1 MIRINSISRSFG
13 KLLAV
18 DRFTVNIGAGEIFG
32 LLGPNGAGKSTII
45 SMMSGQLLPSGGELL
60 INGSSPVDRA
70 VKRIIGVSPQSLAM
84 YEELTA
90 IDNLEFFGSLYGI
103 KGKELNTRCREVLE
117 FVGLGDRAKS
127 RVEHFSGGMKR
138 RLNLATTLIHD
149 PQILLLDE
157 PTVGVD
163 PQSRNKLFDNV
174 LALKAA
180 GKTILYTTHYMEE
193 AEKLCDRIGVLDKG
207 HLLAL
212 GTVDELIREHGGES
226 QVSYNTQAGRVTT
239 RCLKPVEEIQQALR
253 EHPELSDLGLVRPN
267 LEQVFLN
274 LTGRQMRD

>member
-18 DRFTVNIGAGEIFG
+18 DRFTVNIEAGEIFG

-60 INGSSPVDRA
+60 INGSSPMDLS
-70 VKRIIGVSPQSLAM
+70 VKRVLGVSPQSLAM

-90 IDNLEFFGSLYGI
+90 IDNLEFFGALYGI
-103 KGKELNTRCREVLE
+103 KGKKLKNRCLEVLE
-117 FVGLGDRAKS
+117 FVGLSDRANG

-138 RLNLATTLIHD
+138 RLNLAITLVHGPD
-149 PQILLLDE
+149 ILLLDE

-163 PQSRNKLFDNV
+163 PQSRNKLFENV

-226 QVSYNTQAGRVTT
+226 QVSYTTRAGRITT
-239 RCLKPVEEIQQALR
+239 RSMNPVEEIQQALR

-267 LEQVFLN
+267 LEHVFLN

>member
-18 DRFTVNIGAGEIFG
+18 DRFTVTIGAGEIFG

-70 VKRIIGVSPQSLAM
+70 VKRVIGVSPQSLAM

-90 IDNLEFFGSLYGI
+90 IGNLEFFGSLYGI

-138 RLNLATTLIHD
+138 RLNLAITLVHD

-207 HLLAL
+207 RLLAL

-226 QVSYNTQAGRVTT
+226 QVSYTTPAGHITT
-239 RCLKPVEEIQQALR
+239 RCLNPVDEIRQALR

>member
-1 MIRINSISRSFG
+1 MISINSISRSFG

-18 DRFTVNIGAGEIFG
+18 DNFSVNIRQGEIFG

-45 SMMSGQLLPSGGELL
+45 SMMSGQLVPSNGELL
-60 INGSSPVDRA
+60 IGGRSPTDPG
-70 VKRIIGVSPQSLAM
+70 VKRIMGVSPQSLAM

-90 IDNLEFFGSLYGI
+90 MDNLEFFGALYGI
-103 KGKELNTRCREVLE
+103 SGKTLKTRCEEVLE
-117 FVGLGDRAKS
+117 FVGLSDRAKG

-138 RLNLATTLIHD
+138 RLNLAITLVHD
-149 PQILLLDE
+149 PDILLLDE

-163 PQSRNKLFDNV
+163 PQSRNKLFENV
-174 LALKAA
+174 LALKAR

-207 HLLAL
+207 HMLAL
-212 GTVDELIREHGGES
+212 GTVDDLIREHGGDS
-226 QVSYNTQAGRVTT
+226 LVSYTTLAGRVTT
-239 RCLKPVEEIQQALR
+239 RSSHPVGEIQRALL

-274 LTGRQMRD
+274 LTGRHMRD

>member
-18 DRFTVNIGAGEIFG
+18 DRFSVNIGAGEIFG

-70 VKRIIGVSPQSLAM
+70 VKRVIGVSPQSLAM

-138 RLNLATTLIHD
+138 RLNLAISLVHD

-174 LALKAA
+174 RALKAA

-239 RCLKPVEEIQQALR
+239 RCLKPVEAIQQALR
-253 EHPELSDLGLVRPN
+253 EHPELSDLELVRPN